1 MTPALHCSVSAW
13 EALRFTPIASS
24 RVQAVWALRKGSLF
38 LSPSDQGIGSR
49 ASGWQFSLLPSGA
62 AALHP
67 APQAPPPPSPHPAM
81 PASGTGACCR
91 RRPLT
96 LQLPSVACLPCPPC
110 WLWFFCLLC
119 CVHRTELPRAHSPA
133 CLCLA
138 PVFSAPPGASKGVP
152 GRKGVESRLF
162 SGG

>member
-1 MTPALHCSVSAW
+1 MTPAPHCSVSAW

-49 ASGWQFSLLPSGA
+49 ASGWQFSLLPPGA

-96 LQLPSVACLPCPPC
+96 LQLPSVACLPCHPP

-119 CVHRTELPRAHSPA
+119 CVHWTELPRALHA
-133 CLCLA
+133 CVSLPCSQQL
-138 PVFSAPPGASKGVP
+138 PGASKGFP
-152 GRKGVESRLF
+152 GRKGDVESRLF
-162 SGG
+162 SRG